1 MIPAQRFQP
10 LDLETNLGLVDP
22 FKVNSSEILNLA
34 TNQLSEVTSGLDDF
48 IKSIKQSASNPLAGA
63 AGLTSLLDKG
73 IRSTRDAFSAM
84 ADISKFSPRDIE
96 NAIADMLPDNK
107 ALQSVFKN
115 VTAQCRDKGM
125 SGMGG
130 FKPYKDSF
138 GCGTPGGG
146 KCSSSQMS
154 GLLDKLTGGAYSS
167 VGRSLNS
174 MLKSVMAL
182 GNMGYDAGLCKIF
195 GELVKGMPSG
205 IVQRGAAGLLALA
218 GKAGNTSGVLDIAS
232 NMGMS
237 IPSLEIPSLVSMATS
252 NFKTPLNFVKN
263 SFPDLTDGYMTALDA
278 IEPNWNKSE
287 DGSMFSTKALG
298 EKRSAD
304 LMDVLD
310 STCRRD
316 TFDVADLGSVGAI
329 KPLEMFSAGYK
340 SSKTVTSALSSFF

>member
-1 MIPAQRFQP
+1 MIPGQRFQP

-34 TNQLSEVTSGLDDF
+34 TNQLAEVTSGLDDF
-48 IKSIKQSASNPLAGA
+48 IKSIKQSVGNPLGD
-63 AGLTSLLDKG
+63 LTSLLDKG

-96 NAIADMLPDNK
+96 SAIADMLPGDK
-107 ALQSVFKN
+107 TLQNVFKN
-115 VTAQCRDKGM
+115 VTAQCRNKGM

-130 FKPYKDSF
+130 FRPYKDSF

-205 IVQRGAAGLLALA
+205 IVQRGAAGLLALT
-218 GKAGNTSGVLDIAS
+218 GKAGNTSGVMDIAS
-232 NMGMS
+232 SMGNV
-237 IPSLEIPSLVSMATS
+237 IPSLEIPALVGMATS
-252 NFKTPLNFVKN
+252 NFKTPMNFIKN
-263 SFPDLTDGYMTALDA
+263 SFPDLTDGYMTALDSIQPA
-278 IEPNWNKSE
+278 WNKSD

-298 EKRSAD
+298 KERSGD
-304 LMDVLD
+304 LMGVLD
-310 STCRRD
+310 ATCSRG
-316 TFDVADLGSVGAI
+316 TFDVADLGSVGSVNPI
-329 KPLEMFSAGYK
+329 EMFSAGYK
-340 SSKTVTSALSSFF
+340 TTKTVKSALSSFF